1 MSGDETSTFRKA
13 FSKGKEQGYIEALND
28 MLKNEETV
36 MMMVDEVS
44 EKDGFQVQTFV
55 VESKHIRS
63 LLQDIKRNKVID
75 N

>member
-1 MSGDETSTFRKA
+1 MSGDETSTFRKG
-13 FSKGKEQGYIEALND
+13 FSKGRWEGYHEALTD

-36 MMMVDEVS
+36 MMLVDDVS
-44 EKDGFQVQTFV
+44 EEDGFQVQTFV

-63 LLQDIKRNKVID
+63 LLEDIKRNTVID